1 MAIKKYLLGL
11 LALSTPIFALPLSV
25 TSDLSCA
32 DKAVNERCVIID
44 AFSVAAVYGTCTDD
58 AVSRKYC
65 YTAQLESG

>member
-1 MAIKKYLLGL
+1 MAIKKHLLGL
-11 LALSTPIFALPLSV
+11 LALSIPIFALPLNV